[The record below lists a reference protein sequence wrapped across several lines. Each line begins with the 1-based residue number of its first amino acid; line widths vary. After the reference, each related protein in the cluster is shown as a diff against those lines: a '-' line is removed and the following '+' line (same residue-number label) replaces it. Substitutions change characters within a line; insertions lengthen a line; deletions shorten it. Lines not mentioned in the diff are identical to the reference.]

1 MNLHRVVRGPIQA
14 VTHDQDL
21 TLFLATGKF
30 SRTADLETIPE
41 VMPGVAIRGQIQS
54 IAPDKVIQSERTTQG
69 AVIRRC
75 FIYCYGSPSSR
86 PWTLW
91 RPLGR
96 AGDYLTDE
104 AGAQWYVDAVL
115 EDFSSEG
122 WASLQVILQQS
133 PVPLSVKEE
142 TDDRSD

>member
-1 MNLHRVVRGPIQA
+1 MNLHQVVRRPIQA
-14 VTHDQDL
+14 VTRDQDL
-21 TLFLATGKF
+21 TLYIATGSFK
-30 SRTADLETIPE
+30 RTEDLETVPE
-41 VMPGVAIRGQIQS
+41 VLPGVAIRGQIQS
-54 IAPDKVIQSERTTQG
+54 LSPYKVVQSEKTTQG

-75 FIYCYGSPSSR
+75 FIHCYGNTSNR

-122 WASLQVILQQS
+122 WASLQIILQQS
-133 PVPLSVKEE
+133 PVTLAIKEE
-142 TDDRSD
+142 PCGCSC